1 MFVYTVIVT
10 FNSLKWIDKVI
21 NSLNRSSKQTK
32 IIVVDN
38 GSKDGTIELIEK
50 KYPKIQLVKS
60 DENLGFSRANNL
72 GIEIA
77 MNNNAEF
84 VFLLNHDAW
93 VQDET
98 LDQLIKIALKH
109 TEFGIFSPFHLNG
122 IGDKL
127 DENFSFYAGPKF
139 CPNLIDDFYLGNN
152 LKEVYESKFVN
163 AAAWLISK
171 DCLEKV
177 GGFNPI
183 FHMYGEDDN
192 YVQRLKYHGFK
203 LGIVPTCKIF
213 HDRESRPLS
222 FYKKN
227 NYENYKRTILLKYSD
242 PNNSKNIIRE
252 YRFIF
257 LEIIKQTIK
266 FNLHQVSLELKKILF
281 ISKNLNHI
289 KRNQKLSINSQRT
302 FIKDSF
308 HNKNIIE

>member
-1 MFVYTVIVT
+1 MNANIITSVIVT
-10 FNSLKWIDKVI
+10 FNSIQWIEKVI
-21 NSLNRSSKQTK
+21 NSLRKSSLTTN
-32 IIVVDN
+32 IIIVDN

-50 KYPKIQLVKS
+50 KHPKIQLVKS

-98 LDQLIKIALKH
+98 LDELTKIALKH
-109 TEFGIFSPFHLNG
+109 PEFGILSPLHLNG
-122 IGDKL
+122 TGDKL
-127 DENFSFYAGPKF
+127 DENFSYYAGPKF

-152 LKEVYESKFVN
+152 LKEIYESKFVN

-192 YVQRLKYHGFK
+192 YVNRLHFKGYK
-203 LGIVPTCKIF
+203 LGIVPNSKIY
-213 HDRESRPLS
+213 HDRQNRALHKVFIDEFLV
-222 FYKKN
+222 YK
-227 NYENYKRTILLKYSD
+227 
-242 PNNSKNIIRE
+242 
-252 YRFIF
+252 
-257 LEIIKQTIK
+257 
-266 FNLHQVSLELKKILF
+266 
-281 ISKNLNHI
+281 
-289 KRNQKLSINSQRT
+289 
-302 FIKDSF
+302 
-308 HNKNIIE
+308 